1 MLKKLLA
8 KKRMGK
14 VGSAEFKIIF
24 ILVYFAIFALNGA
37 AAFTYLNENIG
48 LRNSIFAY
56 IGCETSGFAPINCFD
71 LLDTRSRDTAAS
83 LLSVSIISLI
93 LFPVVVLIF
102 MFNPRLF
109 KEYRSKLSRPS
120 NSESGSSTTPVV
132 RNMPTTQTS
141 LVTLSFQA

>member
-1 MLKKLLA
+1 MNERRNTSLLYVLQEFVLKKLLA

-37 AAFTYLNENIG
+37 VAFTYLNENIG

-56 IGCETSGFAPINCFD
+56 IGYETSGFAPINCFD
-71 LLDTRSRDTAAS
+71 LLDTRSRETAAS

-102 MFNPRLF
+102 IFNPRPF
-109 KEYRSKLSRPS
+109 KEHWAKLNTST
-120 NSESGSSTTPVV
+120 NTGSSSAP
-132 RNMPTTQTS
+132 
-141 LVTLSFQA
+141 